1 MSKLHWEL
9 QIEGHGVVDLDE
21 LEYIADRLIEE
32 YKDKP
37 IVIDKDSP
45 LIIHGEIHQGG
56 DVDEILKEYSDS
68 TTNVLDKKGE

>member
-9 QIEGHGVVDLDE
+9 RIEGHGVVDLDQ

-37 IVIDKDSP
+37 IVTDKDSP

-56 DVDEILKEYSDS
+56 DADEILKEYSEGLIK
-68 TTNVLDKKGE
+68 TKGNKK